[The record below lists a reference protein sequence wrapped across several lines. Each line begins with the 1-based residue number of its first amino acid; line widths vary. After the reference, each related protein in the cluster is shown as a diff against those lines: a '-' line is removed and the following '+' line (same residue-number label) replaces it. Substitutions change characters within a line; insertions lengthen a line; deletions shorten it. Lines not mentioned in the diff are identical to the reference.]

1 MIASFPPVAAT
12 DARILILGSIPGRE
26 SLQQQQYYAHPR
38 NAFWRI
44 IGEIFG
50 AAPGLTYAEQL
61 QLLKDNGIA
70 LWDVIGNC
78 RRKTSL
84 DSDIEPESI
93 AVNDFVHFLAD
104 HSRIVTVCFNG
115 GTAETT
121 FRRKIL
127 PSLDL
132 ETRPLLLHRLPST
145 SPANAGCRY
154 LDKLAAWRARLIG

>member
-1 MIASFPPVAAT
+1 MIASFPPVAAV

-26 SLQQQQYYAHPR
+26 SLRQQQYYAHPR

-44 IGEIFG
+44 IREIFG
-50 AAPGLTYAEQL
+50 AAPDLTYAERL

-93 AVNDFVHFLAD
+93 ALNDFVGFLAD
-104 HSRIVTVCFNG
+104 HPRIATVCFNG
-115 GTAETT
+115 GTAGTT
-121 FRRKIL
+121 FRRQIL
-127 PSLDL
+127 PALDL
-132 ETRPLLLHRLPST
+132 ARHPLLFHRLPST
-145 SPANAGCRY
+145 SPANAGCGY
-154 LDKLAAWRARLIG
+154 AEKLAAWRARLIG